1 MIILPKFLES
11 KLGFV
16 HAWETYGVGIRFG
29 EWLGTS
35 TIDTLLI
42 ILGILFGFVICL
54 LSKNTLELFKSI
66 SNTNT
71 ILSAIALGF
80 SLIVLVTTGYQAPF
94 LYFNF

>member
-1 MIILPKFLES
+1 QFLES
-11 KLGFV
+11 KLGFL
-16 HAWETYGVGIRFG
+16 HTWEIHGVGIRFG
-29 EWLGTS
+29 EWLGAS
-35 TIDTLLI
+35 IMDTLLM
-42 ILGILFGFVICL
+42 ILEILFGFMICL
-54 LSKNTLELFKSI
+54 LYKNTLELFKSI